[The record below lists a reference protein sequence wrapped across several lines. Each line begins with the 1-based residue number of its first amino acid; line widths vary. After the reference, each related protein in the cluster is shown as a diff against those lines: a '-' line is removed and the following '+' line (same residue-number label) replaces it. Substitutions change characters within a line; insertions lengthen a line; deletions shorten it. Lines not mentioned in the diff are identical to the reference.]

1 MSMNETTI
9 MEKYALSGGAITQFT
24 IVKFG
29 SDDDHVVA
37 ASASTDDMLGVAQ
50 LAASGSEEDMR
61 VMMTGISRIKIGGN
75 VTRGALLTSDGNG
88 QGVAAAPATGVNAKL
103 IGRALASGVDGD
115 IIPVLLMPGIMQ
127 GA

>member
-1 MSMNETTI
+1 MSMHETTI
-9 MEKYALSGGAITQFT
+9 MEKHALSGGAITQYT

-37 ASASTDDMLGVAQ
+37 AAASTDDMIGVAQ
-50 LAASGSEEDMR
+50 LAAGGAEESMR

-75 VTRGALLTSDGNG
+75 VTRGALLTSDGSG
-88 QGVAAAPATGVNAKL
+88 QGVAAAPATGVNANI
-103 IGRALASGVDGD
+103 IGRAMASGVSGD